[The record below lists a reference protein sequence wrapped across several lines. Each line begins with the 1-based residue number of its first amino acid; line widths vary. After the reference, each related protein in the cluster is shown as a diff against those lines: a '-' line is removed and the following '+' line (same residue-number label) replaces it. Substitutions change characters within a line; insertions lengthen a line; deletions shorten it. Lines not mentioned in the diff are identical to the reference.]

1 MGGRVH
7 RTMYLRFALL
17 SLAAVAL
24 AAGAYA
30 FVEPNAAAGRERDAA
45 SRSAA
50 VLVAEPLRSLFN
62 PVDKTAPL
70 PDALRTAADGLA
82 FTLGS
87 GGVRGIS
94 VSSGAGV
101 IIYEGGARFPAL
113 SSHPGEGAVASA
125 DVRSP
130 DGTPFFVTQ
139 LGAEGYT
146 IEVAQD
152 AAPLADAIASTRLEL
167 IATVIAFAIGVWLLM
182 QGVFWFGNRSL
193 IREHGQLTR
202 LYDAGEAL
210 RSSMDLHDVL
220 TQLAQDAVRLGNGA
234 YGLVALFDEATSEV
248 ILRAT
253 YDRATGDVSM
263 HQRAIDEWF
272 IRRCVATNA
281 SVVGTLSE
289 GGVRQYFGAGA
300 DVGREVPLLCAPMAI
315 GDRVVGAIAIV
326 GATSG
331 RGGFL
336 PADVRLVE
344 QLAGQAVSVV
354 EQSILLAK
362 VRSDANAIEE
372 SYDLTLKAL
381 MAALDA
387 KDRVTEGHSERVVK
401 VTMQLCRQMEL
412 PESMMV
418 HIERGAMLHDVG
430 EIGVPDAILKKPAA
444 LSAGEWQTMRKHPML
459 AGLMVSKIG
468 FLEPALPILLYHHEK
483 YDGTGYPLGL
493 AGGNIPIEARIF
505 AIADA
510 YDAMTQDRPYRDAM
524 PHHEAMDEIRRHDG
538 TQFDPEVVAAFA
550 QLMAARPDLHG
561 GSGSGHRV
569 LGMHDLE
576 GHGEERVA

>member
-1 MGGRVH
+1 MGGRTH
-7 RTMYLRFALL
+7 RTLYLRFALL
-17 SLAAVAL
+17 SLPAVAL

-30 FVEPNAAAGRERDAA
+30 FVGSNAAAGRERDAA
-45 SRSAA
+45 SRAA
-50 VLVAEPLRSLFN
+50 AALVAEPLRALLD
-62 PVDKTAPL
+62 PVDKTVAP
-70 PDALRTAADGLA
+70 PDDVRGNADALAQVLGL
-82 FTLGS
+82 GVVR
-87 GGVRGIS
+87 GVR
-94 VSSGAGV
+94 VSSDAGFQL
-101 IIYEGGARFPAL
+101 YQGGARFPAPVVAAAAGDV
-113 SSHPGEGAVASA
+113 SSANVRTADGAK
-125 DVRSP
+125 
-130 DGTPFFVTQ
+130 FFVTQ

-152 AAPLADAIASTRLEL
+152 AAPLGDAIASARLEL
-167 IATVIAFAIGVWLLM
+167 IATVIGAAAGCWMLL
-182 QGVFWFGNRSL
+182 QGVFWFGVRSL
-193 IREHGQLTR
+193 TREHVRLTH
-202 LYDAGEAL
+202 LYAAGEAL

-220 TQLAQDAVRLGNGA
+220 TQLAQDAARLGSGA

-272 IRRCVATNA
+272 VRRCVATNA
-281 SVVGTLSE
+281 AVVGKLSE
-289 GGVRQYFGAGA
+289 AGVHQFFGADA
-300 DVGREVPLLCAPMAI
+300 DVGREAPLLCAPMAI
-315 GDRVVGAIAIV
+315 GDRVVGAIAVV
-326 GATSG
+326 GAASG
-331 RGGFL
+331 RGDFS
-336 PADVRLVE
+336 PADVRLIE
-344 QLAGQAVSVV
+344 QLAGQAVSAV

-362 VRSDANAIEE
+362 VRSDAGAIEE

-381 MAALDA
+381 MSALDA
-387 KDRVTEGHSERVVK
+387 KDRVTEGQSERVVK

-444 LSAGEWQTMRKHPML
+444 LSDGEWQTMRKHPML

-493 AGGNIPIEARIF
+493 VGRNIPLEARIF
-505 AIADA
+505 AIVDA

-538 TQFDPEVVAAFA
+538 TQFDPEVVAAFE
-550 QLMAARPDLHG
+550 QLMAARPDLRPIDR
-561 GSGSGHRV
+561 SRICDYRRDALLWYYV
-569 LGMHDLE
+569 YIL
-576 GHGEERVA
+576 